1 MTEAQFEADQP
12 RFEETSV
19 SRSTGSSLQVR
30 TILVLAG
37 RVLALAMAFFVLRAV
52 VTADSY
58 GPGAIQPIAI
68 AGILLVAGFAK
79 RSTAT
84 LMAVSYVLVFLVFL
98 ILRPIADETF
108 IPVHYDMPIILDRIM
123 FLGGLPMVWMQEHF
137 YVSGRVGVLDIAM
150 SLVYT
155 SYFFAPHVIA
165 LVVWRTRP
173 QMFPK
178 AVVAISMAFLLGL
191 LCYFLVP
198 TAPPWL
204 ASQTG
209 DIQAPVVRVLP
220 EITAQLAGNTYD
232 AAARAVG
239 QNDVAAM
246 PSLHT
251 ALTTMVALILA
262 SYGRRWRY
270 LGIAYVAMM
279 GTALVY
285 LGEHYVI
292 DEIAGVAMSL
302 GIWHLVSTHRL
313 FAWLSP
319 KEDVYEAPIEVR
331 AEKRAA

>member
-1 MTEAQFEADQP
+1 MAEAP
-12 RFEETSV
+12 IETTSQAQ
-19 SRSTGSSLQVR
+19 SGSAGRDGSMNGRS
-30 TILVLAG
+30 IIVLFG

-52 VTADSY
+52 ISAGSF
-58 GPGAIQPIAI
+58 GPGTIQPLAI

-79 RSTAT
+79 RTASA
-84 LMAVSYVLVFLVFL
+84 LLAVAYVLMFLVFL
-98 ILRPIADETF
+98 ILRPVADETF
-108 IPVHYDMPIILDRIM
+108 IPVHYNLPIFFDRAM
-123 FLGGLPMVWMQEHF
+123 FLGTLPMVWMQDHF
-137 YVSGRVGVLDIAM
+137 YVSGRVGVIDIAM
-150 SLVYT
+150 SLIYT

-178 AVVAISMAFLLGL
+178 TVVAISMAFMLGL

-204 ASQTG
+204 ASETG
-209 DIQAPVVRVLP
+209 DIHTHVVRVLP
-220 EITAQLAGNTYD
+220 EITAQLAGDTYD
-232 AAARAVG
+232 EAARAVG
-239 QNDVAAM
+239 TNDVAAM

-251 ALTTMVALILA
+251 ALTTMVALIMA

-292 DEIAGVAMSL
+292 DEIAGIAMSV
-302 GIWHLVSTHRL
+302 GIWRLVSTHRL
-313 FAWLSP
+313 FAGLSP
-319 KEDVYEAPIEVR
+319 KEEADEAPIEVT
-331 AEKRAA
+331 AEQRAA